1 MLKSMTGFGKSEVI
15 FPDKK
20 VTVEIKSLNSKNS
33 DVSLKLPFIYR
44 GYEGEIRKIIL
55 EKLDRGKIE
64 FNIYIELNA
73 GITVSTINEQAVK
86 SFYVTLKKLSREL
99 DLKQEEPLLS
109 AILRLPEVIKSEK
122 SEPDEK
128 EWELV
133 RNGIVKALDE
143 LDQFR
148 IQEGIVMKKDIQKRI
163 SLILA
168 NLDKINKFE
177 AARIDKIRKKFINGL
192 GELKLS
198 DECDKNRFE
207 QEIIYFLEKIDF
219 TEEKIRLRNHCEFF
233 MDTLNQPESAGKKLG
248 FISQEIGREINT
260 LGSKAF
266 DSDIQKLVVE
276 MKDDLEKIKEQLL
289 NVL

>member
-1 MLKSMTGFGKSEVI
+1 MTGFGKSEVI